1 MLTFITVFGLVIG
14 ACIFAA
20 MAAAPHTKP
29 RSLMDAEEAER
40 DATASD
46 RDETQR
52 CAEIIAERVQREA
65 RRQRIARHAAELD
78 RADRSGPIR

>member
-1 MLTFITVFGLVIG
+1 MIAALIIAGIVLG
-14 ACIFAA
+14 ACVFAA

-78 RADRSGPIR
+78 RKAERIYR